1 MLTRKRLYTKKE
13 PDKEAK
19 LFIIFC
25 EGQKREAE
33 YFNFFNGM
41 ASQVKIEAIPNT
53 DGQGAPKKLY
63 ENADGILEKYDI
75 GDQDEIWFVIDTDDW
90 RKQITDIKNSCA
102 KKTNWYV
109 AQSNPSFEIWL
120 YYHFYDVKPAK
131 EIVEEMKGLK
141 PFVASK
147 IKGGF
152 DNRKHPIHIQ
162 TAVTN
167 AHLNFKQKKDEL
179 DLFTTE
185 VHVLASKMLPL
196 IKDELDMIITR
207 ILRGC

>member
-1 MLTRKRLYTKKE
+1 
-13 PDKEAK
+13 
-19 LFIIFC
+19 
-25 EGQKREAE
+25 
-33 YFNFFNGM
+33 
-41 ASQVKIEAIPNT
+41 
-53 DGQGAPKKLY
+53 
-63 ENADGILEKYDI
+63 
-75 GDQDEIWFVIDTDDW
+75 
-90 RKQITDIKNSCA
+90 
-102 KKTNWYV
+102 
-109 AQSNPSFEIWL
+109 
-120 YYHFYDVKPAK
+120 
-131 EIVEEMKGLK
+131 MKGLK

-207 ILRGC
+207 IIRGC